1 MEITEQLIKQRVTKW
16 TAAVGQRVYMVEKE
30 RQALQVAAM
39 DLARAAVFGDVVA
52 GLAEQVSAQVRAVA
66 RAERWLQF
74 GERRLAFYRQRLE
87 MEQQA

>member
-1 MEITEQLIKQRVTKW
+1 MVTEQLIKQRVTKW
-16 TAAVGQRVYMVEKE
+16 TTAVGQRVYMVEKE

-52 GLAEQVSAQVRAVA
+52 GLAEKVQVQVRAVA

>member
-1 MEITEQLIKQRVTKW
+1 MVTEQLIKQRVAKW
-16 TAAVGQRVYMVEKE
+16 TTAVGQRVYMVEKE

>member
-1 MEITEQLIKQRVTKW
+1 MVTEQLIKQRVTKW
-16 TAAVGQRVYMVEKE
+16 TATVGQRVYMVEKE
-30 RQALQVAAM
+30 RQALQIAAM

-52 GLAEQVSAQVRAVA
+52 GLAEKVQVQVRAVA

-74 GERRLAFYRQRLE
+74 SERRLAFYRQRLE